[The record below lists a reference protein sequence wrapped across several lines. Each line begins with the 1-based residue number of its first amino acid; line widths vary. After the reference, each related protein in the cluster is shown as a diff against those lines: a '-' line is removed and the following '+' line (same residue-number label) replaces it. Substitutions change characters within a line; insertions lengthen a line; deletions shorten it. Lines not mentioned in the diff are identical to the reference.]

1 MLIHGYRLFLIFLS
15 VFILAIV
22 GSQLSS
28 LADDRPPNVVLI
40 LADDLGYSDV
50 GCFGATDISTPN
62 LDTLA
67 KEGSRFTSFYV
78 AQAVCTASRA
88 ALMSGC
94 YPNRVGMAGALN
106 HTSTIGIHPDEWLLP
121 EMFKERGYATICIGK
136 WHLGTVPELRATRHG
151 FDEWFGIPYSNDNSL
166 YHPVLSKEMP
176 PLPLHDGDRVV
187 ELDPDQSQF
196 TRRFTDRAIQFIE
209 RHKDEPFFVY
219 LPHVMPHVPIFA
231 SDSFKGS
238 SRRGL
243 FGDVVQE
250 LDTSIGDLL
259 KTLDRLKLSDNTIII
274 FFSDNGPW
282 LSYGEHAG
290 SARPF
295 REGKLTTYEGGMRS
309 PLIVRWPNHVPAS
322 RVSDQPWMALD
333 LLPTLT
339 DIVGG
344 KKPDKKIDGISM
356 KEFLLGADTPKQ
368 AHDAIWFY
376 AGDEL
381 HAVRQGKWK
390 LHFKHPYLTT
400 AGEPGKGGKPSNWGK
415 AAPRSIKDSSMD
427 AIASRHGQRVA
438 QQEVALYDLESDP
451 GETRNVASEH
461 SDIVQALTNLGS
473 AARADLGDSLTGEK
487 GTGRREH
494 ADIAR

>member
-219 LPHVMPHVPIFA
+219 LPHVMRMSLYLPVTVSKAVLAEACLVMWF
-231 SDSFKGS
+231 
-238 SRRGL
+238 RN
-243 FGDVVQE
+243 
-250 LDTSIGDLL
+250 SIH
-259 KTLDRLKLSDNTIII
+259 R
-274 FFSDNGPW
+274 
-282 LSYGEHAG
+282 
-290 SARPF
+290 
-295 REGKLTTYEGGMRS
+295 
-309 PLIVRWPNHVPAS
+309 
-322 RVSDQPWMALD
+322 
-333 LLPTLT
+333 
-339 DIVGG
+339 
-344 KKPDKKIDGISM
+344 
-356 KEFLLGADTPKQ
+356 
-368 AHDAIWFY
+368 
-376 AGDEL
+376 
-381 HAVRQGKWK
+381 
-390 LHFKHPYLTT
+390 
-400 AGEPGKGGKPSNWGK
+400 
-415 AAPRSIKDSSMD
+415 
-427 AIASRHGQRVA
+427 
-438 QQEVALYDLESDP
+438 
-451 GETRNVASEH
+451 
-461 SDIVQALTNLGS
+461 
-473 AARADLGDSLTGEK
+473 
-487 GTGRREH
+487 
-494 ADIAR
+494 